1 MNTFVSPPGLQS
13 TRLAWVSRTA
23 GSLSCVLA
31 LVSLVGCASAPTV
44 IHEPIR
50 PQRPPLARRR
60 MDGDLVVYSA
70 PRVSWYAQA
79 EYPAYTDYTIYT
91 QDGKLL
97 SRIDNS
103 TGSFNG
109 YPARVALQPG
119 EYRVKALA
127 AGGGY
132 TIVPVIIEA
141 AATTVVNL
149 DGAPGTSSR

>member
-1 MNTFVSPPGLQS
+1 MNASASRSRPPFA
-13 TRLAWVSRTA
+13 REPRVSRTA

-31 LVSLVGCASAPTV
+31 LASLGGCATAPTV
-44 IHEPIR
+44 IHEPVR
-50 PQRPPLARRR
+50 PQRPPLVRRR
-60 MDGDLVVYSA
+60 TDGDLVVYSA

-79 EYPAYTDYTIYT
+79 EYPAYTDYTIYA

-109 YPARVALQPG
+109 YPARVTLQPG
-119 EYRVKALA
+119 EYRVKALQ

-132 TIVPVIIEA
+132 AIVPVIIEA
-141 AATTVVNL
+141 GETTVVSL
-149 DGAPGTSSR
+149 DGTGRSR